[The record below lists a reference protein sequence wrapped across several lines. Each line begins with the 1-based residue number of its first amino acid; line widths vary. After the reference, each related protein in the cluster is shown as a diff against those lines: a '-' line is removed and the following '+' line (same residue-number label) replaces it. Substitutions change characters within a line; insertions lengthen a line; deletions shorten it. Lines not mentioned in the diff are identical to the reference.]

1 MCKINLDKCTEYK
14 ILTHAYTTTQ
24 HILHHVTPFS
34 VINSMIHF
42 ISLISGN
49 PLPTHIVMNAE
60 SLLPPSITN
69 SLISDLNQPISLLVS
84 TVPQT
89 VLNTVVNSLQT
100 STQIEFSLLNSFCF

>member
-49 PLPTHIVMNAE
+49 PLPTHIVMYAE

-69 SLISDLNQPISLLVS
+69 SLISDLKS
-84 TVPQT
+84 TYFSTRFHSTTDCPQY
-89 VLNTVVNSLQT
+89 
-100 STQIEFSLLNSFCF
+100 CR